1 MTGKPAMPAFRHAAP
16 RGEPVGAFGPWGCNA
31 ADGCTKPAVLQWAA
45 PAPTDDDPL
54 ATVPV
59 FACDDHDGVA

>member
-1 MTGKPAMPAFRHAAP
+1 MPGKPALPAFRHPPASPDAP
-16 RGEPVGAFGPWGCNA
+16 PTSGPWGCNA
-31 ADGCTKPAVLQWAA
+31 GDACTKPAVVQWAA

-59 FACDDHDGVA
+59 FACADHDEVA